1 MIHRRHPIHTLAL
14 STLLFAFATTHA
26 WAADG
31 NGPYSR
37 VSDSENGDVVLEMCE
52 RAFVPINGDGP
63 RIHLVSAIHIAD
75 KSFYKS
81 MQALLESYDSVL
93 FEGVKPAGLDA
104 IDPSLDN
111 QAKANATTT
120 RLELLLDLADMFYQ
134 SNHRLPE
141 NITDMIEYSD
151 TRISAVVE
159 SIRVDGWGH
168 PIGVSVEKTIKD
180 GEVMRHTIGF
190 VSLGADKE
198 KGGDGLDADI
208 ARHSGSYTSA
218 AASKPTP
225 DGIQALMAR
234 ALRVAF
240 QLDEMDMAGKGWI
253 NADIDIN
260 TLQDQLAEMGED
272 NAMILQ
278 LIEGNSFQA
287 KLIGFVLKFIERSPT
302 MSSMMKLA
310 MMDMLALVETS
321 DIMSQ
326 FDVIEDV
333 ILHGRNDIVIEYLK
347 AELLAHPEHDDIAIF
362 YGAAHMPGIEE
373 VILNELGYK
382 FESNTWAQAMTVNMK
397 DTGLSEGQIKMMRNM
412 IKSSLEKQF

>member
-1 MIHRRHPIHTLAL
+1 MNYQSRLIQVLAIGTAVL
-14 STLLFAFATTHA
+14 ATANTHA
-26 WAADG
+26 CVLDG

-52 RAFVPINGDGP
+52 RAFVPIDGDGP

-75 KSFYKS
+75 KPFYEN

-111 QAKANATTT
+111 QAKANATTI

-134 SNHRLPE
+134 TNHRLPE
-141 NITDMIEYSD
+141 NMMDMIEHSD

-159 SIRVDGWGH
+159 SIRADGWGH

-208 ARHSGSYTSA
+208 ARHSGSYTTA
-218 AASKPTP
+218 AANKPTP
-225 DGIQALMAR
+225 DGIQTLMAR
-234 ALRVAF
+234 ALHVAF
-240 QLDEMDMAGKGWI
+240 QLDEMDMAGKDWI

-260 TLQDQLAEMGED
+260 TLQNQLAEMGED

-287 KLIGFVLKFIERSPT
+287 KMIGFVLKFIERSPM

-310 MMDMLALVETS
+310 MMDMLSLIETS

-326 FDVIEDV
+326 FGVIEEV

-347 AELLAHPEHDDIAIF
+347 AELLAHPEYDDIAIF

-373 VILNELGYK
+373 VILGELGYE
-382 FESNTWAQAMTVNMK
+382 FESNTWAQAMTVNTK
-397 DTGLSEGQIKMMRNM
+397 DTGLSQGQIKMMRNM
-412 IKSSLEKQF
+412 IKNSLEKQF

>member
-1 MIHRRHPIHTLAL
+1 MNYQTRLIQVLAMGTAVL
-14 STLLFAFATTHA
+14 ATANTHA
-26 WAADG
+26 CVLDG

-52 RAFVPINGDGP
+52 RAFVPIDGDGP
-63 RIHLVSAIHIAD
+63 RIHLISAIHIAD
-75 KSFYKS
+75 KSFYES

-104 IDPSLDN
+104 IDPMLDD
-111 QAKANATTT
+111 QAKADATAV
-120 RLELLLDLADMFYQ
+120 RLELLVALSDMFYQ
-134 SNHRLPE
+134 TNHRLPD
-141 NITDMIEYSD
+141 NIDDMIEHSD
-151 TRISAVVE
+151 SRISATVR
-159 SIRVDGWGH
+159 SIRTDGWGRS
-168 PIGVSVEKTIKD
+168 IGISNTKTFRDEELTK
-180 GEVMRHTIGF
+180 HTVGF
-190 VSLGADKE
+190 VSLGADQE
-198 KGGDGLDADI
+198 NGGNGFDADI
-208 ARHSGSYTSA
+208 VRTTGSYL
-218 AASKPTP
+218 PTDKRTQTP
-225 DGIQALMAR
+225 EGIQALMAN
-234 ALRVAF
+234 ALHVSF
-240 QLDEMDMAGKGWI
+240 QLDEMDMAGKEWI
-253 NADIDIN
+253 NADIDIA

-287 KLIGFVLKFIERSPT
+287 KMIGFVLKFIERSPT

-321 DIMSQ
+321 GVMEQ

-373 VILNELGYK
+373 VILGELGYE
-382 FESNTWAQAMTVNMK
+382 FESNTWAQAMTVNTK
-397 DTGLSEGQIKMMRNM
+397 DTGLSQGQIKMMRNM